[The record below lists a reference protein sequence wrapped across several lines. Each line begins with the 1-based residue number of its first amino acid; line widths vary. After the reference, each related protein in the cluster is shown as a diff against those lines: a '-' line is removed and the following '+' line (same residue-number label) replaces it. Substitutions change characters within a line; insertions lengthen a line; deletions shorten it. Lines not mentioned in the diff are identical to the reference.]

1 VRVRFNDFVLD
12 TDRRELLRGEARVPL
27 RPKALQLLEILIEQ
41 RPKAVSREDLSDR
54 LWPKTFV
61 DTNAL
66 HKLMYQLRE
75 ALSDDEQTI
84 IRTVYGFGF
93 AFAAT
98 ATDEAPGAA
107 KARCRIVIGESEF
120 DLREGENVVGR
131 ERDAAVRIE
140 AASIS
145 RRHARIT
152 VSGDH
157 ATLEDLQSKN
167 GTWIRG
173 KRIHRG
179 ELSDGDAILFGTVA
193 AAFRIVAAE
202 QSTETAL

>member
-1 VRVRFNDFVLD
+1 VRVRFHDFVLD
-12 TDRRELLRGEARVPL
+12 TGRRELSRGESRVPL
-27 RPKALQLLEILIEQ
+27 RPKAIQLLAVLIEQ
-41 RPKAVSREDLSDR
+41 RPKAVSQEELADR
-54 LWPKTFV
+54 LWPETFV
-61 DTNAL
+61 EKNAL
-66 HKLMYQLRE
+66 HKLMHQLRE
-75 ALSDDEQTI
+75 ALDDGKQTI

-98 ATDEAPGAA
+98 AIDKAPGAA
-107 KARCRIVIGESEF
+107 NTHCRIVIGDSEF

-140 AASIS
+140 AVSIS

-152 VSGDH
+152 INGNH

-173 KRIHRG
+173 KRIHKG
-179 ELSDGDAILFGTVA
+179 ELTDGDGILFGTVA
-193 AAFRIVAAE
+193 AAFRVIAAE
-202 QSTETAL
+202 PSTETAL